1 MEGRPFSGG
10 LKPESSMDLN
20 TSKITFIPEGE
31 EEPVDFYVL
40 DEATLRGAHY
50 LIVTDQD
57 PDEIGG
63 DEEGEAYILIDRSG
77 EDDEEAVYEFVSD
90 DAEMAAVA
98 GLFRDTLD
106 DLGIDLE

>member
-1 MEGRPFSGG
+1 
-10 LKPESSMDLN
+10 MDLN

-31 EEPVDFYVL
+31 DEPVDFYVL
-40 DEATLRGAHY
+40 DEATLRGSHY
-50 LIVTDQD
+50 LIVTDSD
-57 PDEIGG
+57 PDEVGG
-63 DEEGEAYILIDRSG
+63 DVEGEASILIDRSA

-98 GLFRDTLD
+98 ELFRDTLD